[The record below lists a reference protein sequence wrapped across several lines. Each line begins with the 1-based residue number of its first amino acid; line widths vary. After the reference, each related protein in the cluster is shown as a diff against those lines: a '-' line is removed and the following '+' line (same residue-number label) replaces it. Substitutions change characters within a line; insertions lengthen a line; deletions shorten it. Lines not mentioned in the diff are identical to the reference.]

1 MIQFHETGYGRKFFN
16 HEIPELNKNLNR
28 IADALEKL
36 AMEKEKV
43 EIENEFDNI
52 SFLKSIKIDKVFS
65 IRVYNSLTTSR
76 NPKYNLFELVQ
87 SSETELLR
95 NKHFGVKCLWE
106 VTEFLKSMNLDL
118 DMSIEQIEAAKLK
131 NHTTI
136 L

>member
-1 MIQFHETGYGRKFFN
+1 MAQFHETGYGRRFFD
-16 HEIPELNKNLNR
+16 HELPELNKNLNR

-36 AMEKEKV
+36 AIEKEKV
-43 EIENEFDNI
+43 VENEFDNI
-52 SFLKSIKIDKVFS
+52 SFLKSIKIDRVFS

-87 SSETELLR
+87 SSETELLK
-95 NKHFGVKCLWE
+95 NKHFGLKSLWE

>member
-43 EIENEFDNI
+43 EIENDFDNI

-106 VTEFLKSMNLDL
+106 VTEMLKSMNLDL

>member
-1 MIQFHETGYGRKFFN
+1 MAQFHETGYGRRFFD
-16 HEIPELNKNLNR
+16 HELPELNKNLNR

-36 AMEKEKV
+36 AMDKEKV
-43 EIENEFDNI
+43 VENEFDNI
-52 SFLKSIKIDKVFS
+52 SFLKSIKIDRVFS

>member
-1 MIQFHETGYGRKFFN
+1 
-16 HEIPELNKNLNR
+16 
-28 IADALEKL
+28 
-36 AMEKEKV
+36 
-43 EIENEFDNI
+43 
-52 SFLKSIKIDKVFS
+52 
-65 IRVYNSLTTSR
+65 VYNSLTTSR